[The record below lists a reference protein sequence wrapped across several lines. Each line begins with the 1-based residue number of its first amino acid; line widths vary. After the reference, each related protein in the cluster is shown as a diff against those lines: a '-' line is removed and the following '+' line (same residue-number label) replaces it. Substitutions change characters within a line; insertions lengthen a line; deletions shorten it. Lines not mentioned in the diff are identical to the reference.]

1 NTHLTGE
8 ALGLFYIGIAFP
20 EFRSAERWKQKGLGI
35 LIEEMPR
42 QIRGDGV
49 YFEES
54 SYYHRYAVDF
64 YLSLFQTAREN
75 DIALPPEVEARLA
88 AMINYLVWITRPDG
102 TPTLVG
108 DDDGGRLLTLGA
120 RSAYDFR
127 DSIAWATALF
137 GRSCWKHSADQ
148 KNPELLWLL
157 GPSGIEQFDR
167 LPTKTPDKH
176 SRAFEATGQFVM
188 RSGWEPRSEYFFFRC
203 GPRGRLSGAH
213 DHADQLSFE
222 LFADGTA
229 WLVDPGTYTYTL
241 GEAARNL
248 FRLSESHNTLTADG
262 ASNSVPSGPFSW
274 RSRAKGTSDKMISN
288 HRFSYVG

>member
-1 NTHLTGE
+1 SSSLELAFRAIAWIWAINLFAKSASMPASFLKRMIKSLIAHGQHVETHLSTYFSPNTHLTGE

-20 EFRSAERWKQKGLGI
+20 EFRSAERWKKKGLGI

-213 DHADQLSFE
+213 DHADQ
-222 LFADGTA
+222 
-229 WLVDPGTYTYTL
+229 
-241 GEAARNL
+241 
-248 FRLSESHNTLTADG
+248 
-262 ASNSVPSGPFSW
+262 
-274 RSRAKGTSDKMISN
+274 
-288 HRFSYVG
+288 